1 MRKENK
7 GKEKEKKTR
16 LIPDNLA
23 NIEILF
29 SSHKRTFLLSLVFKR
44 SARKFKKFFF
54 MHDQLT
60 TSQSHVFIKLTLQV
74 DHPKSSKPQCLHF
87 TTIEHSADPGL
98 TVK

>member
-44 SARKFKKFFF
+44 SARKSKKLFFY
-54 MHDQLT
+54 
-60 TSQSHVFIKLTLQV
+60 
-74 DHPKSSKPQCLHF
+74 
-87 TTIEHSADPGL
+87 A
-98 TVK
+98 